1 MVRFILQCYN
11 EILLT
16 DPGQDAFY
24 HASNRTTRVEA
35 NAVLM
40 FRQLEEVNAEKD
52 AVNKMKVELET
63 KLRNL
68 E

>member
-1 MVRFILQCYN
+1 
-11 EILLT
+11 
-16 DPGQDAFY
+16 
-24 HASNRTTRVEA
+24 
-35 NAVLM
+35 M

-68 E
+68 EWVATLFTNISRSLLAFCRCFWDLNLVLYNK

>member
-1 MVRFILQCYN
+1 LSIFRKY
-11 EILLT
+11 
-16 DPGQDAFY
+16 
-24 HASNRTTRVEA
+24 VEA

-52 AVNKMKVELET
+52 AVNQMKVELET